1 MVQRTYEQ
9 EESYILE
16 SKNRC
21 RNLGL
26 DPDKPRMPQNVMSE
40 LNLCRRKDVYEEVL
54 DVVRVFSNKMI
65 KSLEGTPILIS
76 ITDEKGYLLEVLG
89 DDTIRETMS
98 KLGIK
103 PGIQFLE
110 EEMGTNVVS
119 LTLKQ
124 NEPIQLIGTNHYH
137 RYLHECACYGV
148 PFHYS
153 DEGELLGSICI
164 MTAVILHNPFFLMT
178 LTMVVDAIERELL
191 LRKQNRQIS
200 KQQELLYKSE
210 KRQRELL
217 EKDLVMKDDF
227 ITLIT
232 HEFKTPINVIYS
244 AIQLIEYIYSNE
256 ISKPV
261 AKLIKSIKRN
271 TFRQLRLVN
280 NLLDITKFNSN
291 QFKLNMKNIDIVFLT
306 KLITDSIKIY
316 ANQKKINLSFKSN
329 VNSINTT
336 IDDEKYERIILNL
349 LSNAIKFTPEGGSIT
364 VEVKEIR
371 KDKKLTVAV
380 SDTGIGIPKEKH
392 KMIFERF
399 GQVENNLSRQA
410 EGSGIGL
417 ALVKLLV
424 IILEGKIELD
434 SELDIGS
441 TFTITLPI
449 NEKKINE
456 EENKILQASDNR
468 LVNAINVE
476 FSDIYF

>member
-1 MVQRTYEQ
+1 MVRQAYEQ
-9 EESYILE
+9 EAGYILE
-16 SKNRC
+16 SKKRC
-21 RNLGL
+21 KELGL
-26 DPDKPRMPQNVMSE
+26 DPDKPRMPQNVMSK
-40 LNLCRRKDVYEEVL
+40 LDLCRRKDVYEEVL
-54 DVVRVFSNKMI
+54 DVVRFFSNKMI
-65 KSLEGTPILIS
+65 KSLEGTPVLIT
-76 ITDEKGYLLEVLG
+76 ITDENGYLLEVLG

-119 LTLKQ
+119 LTIKQ
-124 NEPIQLIGTNHYH
+124 NKPIQLIGNNHFH
-137 RYLHECACYGV
+137 KYLHECACYGV

-153 DEGELLGSICI
+153 DEGNLLGSICI

-200 KQQELLYKSE
+200 KQQELLYRSE

-244 AIQLIEYIYSNE
+244 AIQLIEYVYSNE

-280 NLLDITKFNSN
+280 NLLDITKLNSN

-306 KLITDSIKIY
+306 KSITDSIKVY
-316 ANQKKINLSFKSN
+316 ANQKKINLSFKSK
-329 VNSINTT
+329 VNSINTA
-336 IDDEKYERIILNL
+336 IDDEKYERVILNL

-364 VEVKEIR
+364 VEVKELR
-371 KDKKLTVAV
+371 KDKKLIISV

-392 KMIFERF
+392 EMIFERF

-424 IILEGKIELD
+424 VILEGKIELE
-434 SELDIGS
+434 SELDTGS
-441 TFTITLPI
+441 TFTVTLPI
-449 NEKKINE
+449 KDGKIND
-456 EENKILQASDNR
+456 EENKILQASDNS

>member
-1 MVQRTYEQ
+1 MTQKGYEQ

-16 SKNRC
+16 SKKRC
-21 RNLGL
+21 EKLGL
-26 DPDKPRMPQNVMSE
+26 NPNEPKMPQNIMSE
-40 LNLCRRKDVYEEVL
+40 LELGRKKDIYEEIL
-54 DVVRVFSNKMI
+54 DVVRFFSDKMI
-65 KSLEGTPILIS
+65 KSLEGTPILVA
-76 ITDEKGYLLEVLG
+76 ITDERGYLLDILG
-89 DDTIRETMS
+89 DESIRGTMS

-119 LTLKQ
+119 LTLEQ
-124 NEPIQLIGTNHYH
+124 NKSVQLIGRNHYH
-137 RYLHECACYGV
+137 KYLYDSACYGV
-148 PFHYS
+148 PFHYT
-153 DEGELLGSICI
+153 DAGNLLGSICI

-178 LTMVVDAIERELL
+178 LTTVVDAIERELL
-191 LRKQNRQIS
+191 LRKQSRKIS

-210 KRQRELL
+210 KKQRELL

-244 AIQLIEYIYSNE
+244 AIQLIELIYIKE
-256 ISKPV
+256 IPKPV
-261 AKLIKSIKRN
+261 IKLIGSIKRN

-280 NLLDITKFNSN
+280 NLLDITKLNSN

-306 KLITDSIKIY
+306 KSITESIKIY
-316 ANQKKINLSFKSN
+316 ADQKKINLSFKSN
-329 VNSINTT
+329 VSRINTA

-364 VEVKEIR
+364 VDVKEN
-371 KDKKLTVAV
+371 KKNKELSVAI

-392 KMIFERF
+392 KTIFERF

-434 SELDIGS
+434 SELGMGS

-449 NEKKINE
+449 KEETIVA
-456 EENKILQASDNR
+456 EENEFCQTSDNS